1 MLPQPLRYVGYGNV
15 GRFFFREAEDAC
27 RDAAEGQGLAA
38 FGGGQVEAAPIAR
51 SQLALGLLR
60 QSTPDDRS
68 DGMQDV
74 AAGQVVSRRDF
85 RLARRLSMALG
96 LHDSKTSFPQSHAG
110 HSMDHIVDTRVERSK
125 AAQELVISGIDDGI
139 DSQRRNISLPEMQ
152 MLMARNGRQIAAIGN
167 PFFPRQSLEDSRFG
181 S

>member
-1 MLPQPLRYVGYGNV
+1 MLPQPLRYGVYGNV
-15 GRFFFREAEDAC
+15 GRFFFRETKDTR
-27 RDAAEGQGLAA
+27 RDTAEGQGPTA
-38 FGGGQVEAAPIAR
+38 FGSGQVEAAPVAR
-51 SQLALGLLR
+51 SQLVLGLWR

-96 LHDSKTSFPQSHAG
+96 LHDSKTSFPQSHTG